1 MTGKKQTKAKKKEE
15 TLLTTR
21 GVKCA
26 LAATIADVEHGC
38 GVKCVTQEKTSPVHV
53 LLSRFYL
60 DFILFLAKFYP
71 DKIRIKFG

>member
-26 LAATIADVEHGC
+26 LAATIADVEQGC
-38 GVKCVTQEKTSPVHV
+38 EVKCVTQEKKT
-53 LLSRFYL
+53 
-60 DFILFLAKFYP
+60 
-71 DKIRIKFG
+71 